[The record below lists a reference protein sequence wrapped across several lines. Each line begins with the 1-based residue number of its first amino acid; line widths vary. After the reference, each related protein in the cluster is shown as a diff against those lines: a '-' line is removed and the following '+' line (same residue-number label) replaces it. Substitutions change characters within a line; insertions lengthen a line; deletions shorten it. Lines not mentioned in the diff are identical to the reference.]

1 MEDTSL
7 KTQITKLAHTLQSQ
21 EQYIKYLY
29 GKKNAELR
37 AKLKKALETA
47 SLKEEGLQALERQLI
62 EVDTLNIQL
71 KDRIKELANRQRKNM
86 AAIPPDPITEILNN
100 RTTIANSVAGIR
112 IHLDRTTIAAHP
124 HINHLFNTANDS
136 LDAIIRYANELRNI
150 IEDQDNMEDRLEG
163 LLDDAHNR
171 EEYLRHELNNTR
183 ATILRTRRTYEDAYA
198 NKVRHRQHWEV
209 LAQNTQIQLANIQAQ
224 YANSQIQLA
233 NVQRER
239 DESRRNAHRLLQRY
253 NTETERS
260 RRRANGIIQ
269 QARAWRGQFLNC
281 RNHSQNLQNQVNNLN
296 QQILALQN
304 NPPVIQQPIMAGYAP
319 KKFRGASGE
328 DPELWLQEFRQWC
341 ESAGLD
347 PAANARTRVR
357 IHGVFETLLEDDAR
371 DWYETHIKGK
381 NWECVNLLDNTGVAN
396 LAAFNALNNGA
407 IQAVAANQ
415 FRGGANVLHGQAAAV
430 NTITGANF
438 IPDHTVWDED
448 WSTAEGRPTDIAVN
462 NPNANNGGTI
472 VAPGIRIGQLIYR
485 FKHYFP
491 TITSEKSKLA
501 FNAIVQGSDT
511 VSRFYSKLRRMVRLA
526 YPTLPEVNQNELV
539 RQQFLNG
546 LSSENKL
553 DARRIGLENSVA
565 SILNKLEEVEKY
577 RTDMPPTPIVTYQD
591 PTLAD
596 IENLINSKIPMTT
609 ARSSAVPVPSSS
621 PFSSPQNDTSFQRL
635 LALAYKLGLPRDID
649 ISKVTL
655 SDLEIFID
663 TELNKNLP
671 SDHIYRGNQVFGI
684 SSGTRKP
691 KKSKKCSSCGKSG
704 HTKSSCPKSKKGKR
718 KTNYAHDSSDSSNS
732 SDASDSSDSSD
743 SDSDSRHACYGL
755 KKKPTERKR
764 VDKKPTDKKKS
775 QLERQ
780 RIIFEVFIQLLKLLV
795 QSFVNAVPKET
806 VISAYNALNAK
817 FINYKE
823 PVLSQLKGE
832 PSIKT
837 REKVWDNVK
846 DLFTSILHPM
856 ISVVTNSMAANL
868 IRKNDDV
875 ICNNDLWSSIAG
887 IGIVNRKS
895 ASDVVTIKTKV
906 VAPESE
912 KSLVI
917 PTTIFDTG
925 SDSSLISNNIVKRLN
940 LDVDRSNAPDL
951 SGVATK
957 SDTIG
962 TVYGLGILVYD
973 GENSKK
979 IEDDFMVVKS
989 DKDFLLLG
997 VPWIDRAN
1005 VILDFQ
1011 NRQLTIPLSSR
1022 KKITIPIS
1030 LHKRKTNVTS
1040 LQMDTIDLKKIHT
1053 LEED

>member
-1 MEDTSL
+1 M
-7 KTQITKLAHTLQSQ
+7 
-21 EQYIKYLY
+21 
-29 GKKNAELR
+29 
-37 AKLKKALETA
+37 
-47 SLKEEGLQALERQLI
+47 
-62 EVDTLNIQL
+62 
-71 KDRIKELANRQRKNM
+71 
-86 AAIPPDPITEILNN
+86 
-100 RTTIANSVAGIR
+100 
-112 IHLDRTTIAAHP
+112 
-124 HINHLFNTANDS
+124 
-136 LDAIIRYANELRNI
+136 
-150 IEDQDNMEDRLEG
+150 
-163 LLDDAHNR
+163 LDDAFNR
-171 EEYLRHELNNTR
+171 EEYLRQELNNTR
-183 ATILRTRRTYEDAYA
+183 ASILRIRRTYEDALT
-198 NKVRHRQHWEV
+198 NEVCRRQYLEG

-224 YANSQIQLA
+224 FANSQIQLV

-239 DESRRNAHRLLQRY
+239 DESRRNAHRLLLRY

-269 QARAWRGQFLNC
+269 QARAWREQFLNC
-281 RNHSQNLQNQVNNLN
+281 RNHGQNLLNQVNNLN

-304 NPPVIQQPIMAGYAP
+304 NPPVIQQLIMAGYAP
-319 KKFRGASGE
+319 KKFRETSGE

-357 IHGVFETLLEDDAR
+357 IHGIFETLFEDDAR

-381 NWECVNLLDNTGVAN
+381 NWACVNIQDNTGAAN
-396 LAAFNALNNGA
+396 LATFNALNNGA
-407 IQAVAANQ
+407 IQAVAVNQ
-415 FRGGANVLHGQAAAV
+415 FLGTALVTHGQAAAD
-430 NTITGANF
+430 NTITGATF
-438 IPDHTVWDED
+438 IPSHTVWDED
-448 WSTAEGRPTDIAVN
+448 WSIADGRPTDLAVN
-462 NPNANNGGTI
+462 VPNANNGGII
-472 VAPGIRIGQLIYR
+472 VAPGMRIGQVLHR
-485 FKHYFP
+485 FRYYFP
-491 TITSEKSKLA
+491 TITSEKSKIT
-501 FNAIVQGSDT
+501 FQAIVQGSDA

-553 DARRIGLENSVA
+553 EARRIGLENSVA
-565 SILNKLEEVEKY
+565 SIMNKLEEIERY
-577 RTDMPPTPIVTYQD
+577 RTDIAPTPIVVYQG

-596 IENLINSKIPMTT
+596 IENLINSKIPVTT
-609 ARSSAVPVPSSS
+609 ARSSAIPVPSSS

-635 LALAYKLGLPRDID
+635 LALTYKLGLPRDVD

-671 SDHIYRGNQVFGI
+671 PDHIYRGNQVFGI

-691 KKSKKCSSCGKSG
+691 KKPKKCSSCGKSG

-718 KTNYAHDSSDSSNS
+718 KTNYAHDSSDP
-732 SDASDSSDSSD
+732 SDSSDSSNSFD
-743 SDSDSRHACYGL
+743 SSDSDLDSGHACYGI

-764 VDKKPTDKKKS
+764 VDKKTTDKKKS

-795 QSFVNAVPKET
+795 QSFVNAIPKET
-806 VISAYNALNAK
+806 VISAYNALNAE

-823 PVLSQLKGE
+823 PVLGQLKGE

-868 IRKNDDV
+868 ICKNDDV

-1011 NRQLTIPLSSR
+1011 NWQLTIPLSSR

>member
-29 GKKNAELR
+29 GVIEGRESEIEELRQKNAELR

-112 IHLDRTTIAAHP
+112 IHLDRTTIVAHL

-171 EEYLRHELNNTR
+171 EEYLRQKLNNTR

-198 NKVRHRQHWEV
+198 NEVRHRQHWEA
-209 LAQNTQIQLANIQAQ
+209 LTQNTQIQLANIQAQ
-224 YANSQIQLA
+224 FANSQIQLA

-253 NTETERS
+253 NTETEQS

-281 RNHSQNLQNQVNNLN
+281 RNHGQNLQNQVNNLN

-304 NPPVIQQPIMAGYAP
+304 NPPNFGF
-319 KKFRGASGE
+319 KNS
-328 DPELWLQEFRQWC
+328 
-341 ESAGLD
+341 
-347 PAANARTRVR
+347 
-357 IHGVFETLLEDDAR
+357 DDAR

-381 NWECVNLLDNTGVAN
+381 NWECVNLLDNTGVTN

-407 IQAVAANQ
+407 IQAVVANQ
-415 FRGGANVLHGQAAAV
+415 FRGGAGVLHGQAAAV

-448 WSTAEGRPTDIAVN
+448 WSIVEGRPTDIAVN
-462 NPNANNGGTI
+462 NPNANNG
-472 VAPGIRIGQLIYR
+472 ALL
-485 FKHYFP
+485 P

-577 RTDMPPTPIVTYQD
+577 RTDMPPTPIVTYQG

-596 IENLINSKIPMTT
+596 IENLINSKIPITT

-663 TELNKNLP
+663 TKLNKKLP
-671 SDHIYRGNQVFGI
+671 PDHIYHGNQVFGM

-704 HTKSSCPKSKKGKR
+704 HTKSSCPKSKKGRGKQIMHM
-718 KTNYAHDSSDSSNS
+718 TPLIPLTLLMPLTPLTSLIVIQTLDMPAM
-732 SDASDSSDSSD
+732 
-743 SDSDSRHACYGL
+743 GL

-806 VISAYNALNAK
+806 VISAYNALNAE

-895 ASDVVTIKTKV
+895 ASNVVTIKTKV

-957 SDTIG
+957 LI
-962 TVYGLGILVYD
+962 
-973 GENSKK
+973 
-979 IEDDFMVVKS
+979 
-989 DKDFLLLG
+989 LLG
-997 VPWIDRAN
+997 QYMVL
-1005 VILDFQ
+1005 VFLYGYYQ
-1011 NRQLTIPLSSR
+1011 
-1022 KKITIPIS
+1022 
-1030 LHKRKTNVTS
+1030 
-1040 LQMDTIDLKKIHT
+1040 LKKNLHSRERLT
-1053 LEED
+1053 CHLCGASFDFPSKLKRHLARKNPCVSQTSAAMMGSGGQ

>member
-1 MEDTSL
+1 
-7 KTQITKLAHTLQSQ
+7 
-21 EQYIKYLY
+21 
-29 GKKNAELR
+29 
-37 AKLKKALETA
+37 
-47 SLKEEGLQALERQLI
+47 
-62 EVDTLNIQL
+62 
-71 KDRIKELANRQRKNM
+71 
-86 AAIPPDPITEILNN
+86 
-100 RTTIANSVAGIR
+100 
-112 IHLDRTTIAAHP
+112 
-124 HINHLFNTANDS
+124 
-136 LDAIIRYANELRNI
+136 
-150 IEDQDNMEDRLEG
+150 
-163 LLDDAHNR
+163 
-171 EEYLRHELNNTR
+171 
-183 ATILRTRRTYEDAYA
+183 
-198 NKVRHRQHWEV
+198 
-209 LAQNTQIQLANIQAQ
+209 
-224 YANSQIQLA
+224 
-233 NVQRER
+233 
-239 DESRRNAHRLLQRY
+239 
-253 NTETERS
+253 
-260 RRRANGIIQ
+260 
-269 QARAWRGQFLNC
+269 
-281 RNHSQNLQNQVNNLN
+281 
-296 QQILALQN
+296 
-304 NPPVIQQPIMAGYAP
+304 MAGYAP

-415 FRGGANVLHGQAAAV
+415 FRGGAGVLHGQAAAV

-448 WSTAEGRPTDIAVN
+448 WSIAEGRPTDIAVN

-539 RQQFLNG
+539 RQQFLNS

-577 RTDMPPTPIVTYQD
+577 RTDMPPTPIVTYQG

-671 SDHIYRGNQVFGI
+671 SDHIYRGNQLWKI
-684 SSGTRKP
+684 
-691 KKSKKCSSCGKSG
+691 C
-704 HTKSSCPKSKKGKR
+704 
-718 KTNYAHDSSDSSNS
+718 
-732 SDASDSSDSSD
+732 D
-743 SDSDSRHACYGL
+743 SDSGHACYGL

-806 VISAYNALNAK
+806 VISAYNALNAE

-997 VPWIDRAN
+997 VPWIDCAN

-1040 LQMDTIDLKKIHT
+1040 LQMDTIDLKKIYT

>member
-29 GKKNAELR
+29 GVIEGHESEIEELRQKNAELR
-37 AKLKKALETA
+37 AKLKKVLETA

-62 EVDTLNIQL
+62 EQIY
-71 KDRIKELANRQRKNM
+71 
-86 AAIPPDPITEILNN
+86 
-100 RTTIANSVAGIR
+100 SVAGIR

-171 EEYLRHELNNTR
+171 EEYLRQELNNTR

-198 NKVRHRQHWEV
+198 NEVRHRQHWEG

-224 YANSQIQLA
+224 FANSQIQLA

-239 DESRRNAHRLLQRY
+239 DESRINAHRLLQRY

-281 RNHSQNLQNQVNNLN
+281 RNHGQNLQNQVNNLN

-357 IHGVFETLLEDDAR
+357 IHGIFETLLEDDAR
-371 DWYETHIKGK
+371 DWYEIHIKGK

-407 IQAVAANQ
+407 IQAVVANQ
-415 FRGGANVLHGQAAAV
+415 FRGGAGVLHGQAAAV

-448 WSTAEGRPTDIAVN
+448 WSIVKGRPTDIAVN

-539 RQQFLNG
+539 WQQFLNG

-577 RTDMPPTPIVTYQD
+577 RTDMPPTPIVTYQG

-671 SDHIYRGNQVFGI
+671 SDHIYRGNQLWKI
-684 SSGTRKP
+684 
-691 KKSKKCSSCGKSG
+691 C
-704 HTKSSCPKSKKGKR
+704 
-718 KTNYAHDSSDSSNS
+718 
-732 SDASDSSDSSD
+732 D
-743 SDSDSRHACYGL
+743 SDSGHACYEL

-806 VISAYNALNAK
+806 VISAYNALNAE

-832 PSIKT
+832 PLIKT

-962 TVYGLGILVYD
+962 TVYGLSILVYD

-979 IEDDFMVVKS
+979 
-989 DKDFLLLG
+989 
-997 VPWIDRAN
+997 N
-1005 VILDFQ
+1005 
-1011 NRQLTIPLSSR
+1011 
-1022 KKITIPIS
+1022 
-1030 LHKRKTNVTS
+1030 
-1040 LQMDTIDLKKIHT
+1040 
-1053 LEED
+1053 

>member
-1 MEDTSL
+1 M
-7 KTQITKLAHTLQSQ
+7 
-21 EQYIKYLY
+21 
-29 GKKNAELR
+29 
-37 AKLKKALETA
+37 
-47 SLKEEGLQALERQLI
+47 
-62 EVDTLNIQL
+62 
-71 KDRIKELANRQRKNM
+71 
-86 AAIPPDPITEILNN
+86 
-100 RTTIANSVAGIR
+100 
-112 IHLDRTTIAAHP
+112 
-124 HINHLFNTANDS
+124 
-136 LDAIIRYANELRNI
+136 
-150 IEDQDNMEDRLEG
+150 
-163 LLDDAHNR
+163 
-171 EEYLRHELNNTR
+171 
-183 ATILRTRRTYEDAYA
+183 
-198 NKVRHRQHWEV
+198 
-209 LAQNTQIQLANIQAQ
+209 
-224 YANSQIQLA
+224 
-233 NVQRER
+233 
-239 DESRRNAHRLLQRY
+239 
-253 NTETERS
+253 
-260 RRRANGIIQ
+260 
-269 QARAWRGQFLNC
+269 
-281 RNHSQNLQNQVNNLN
+281 
-296 QQILALQN
+296 
-304 NPPVIQQPIMAGYAP
+304 
-319 KKFRGASGE
+319 
-328 DPELWLQEFRQWC
+328 
-341 ESAGLD
+341 
-347 PAANARTRVR
+347 
-357 IHGVFETLLEDDAR
+357 
-371 DWYETHIKGK
+371 
-381 NWECVNLLDNTGVAN
+381 AN

-415 FRGGANVLHGQAAAV
+415 FCGEAGVLHGQAAAV

-448 WSTAEGRPTDIAVN
+448 WSIAEGRPTDIAVN

-511 VSRFYSKLRRMVRLA
+511 VSRFYSKLRKMVRLA

-577 RTDMPPTPIVTYQD
+577 RTDMPPTPIVTYQG

-655 SDLEIFID
+655 SDLKIFID

-671 SDHIYRGNQVFGI
+671 SDHIYCGNQLWKI
-684 SSGTRKP
+684 
-691 KKSKKCSSCGKSG
+691 C
-704 HTKSSCPKSKKGKR
+704 
-718 KTNYAHDSSDSSNS
+718 
-732 SDASDSSDSSD
+732 
-743 SDSDSRHACYGL
+743 DSDSRHACYGL
-755 KKKPTERKR
+755 KKKSTERKR

-775 QLERQ
+775 QLERH
-780 RIIFEVFIQLLKLLV
+780 RIIFEVFIQLLKFLV

-806 VISAYNALNAK
+806 VISAYNALNAE

-837 REKVWDNVK
+837 CEKVWDNVK

-917 PTTIFDTG
+917 PTTIFNTG
-925 SDSSLISNNIVKRLN
+925 SDSSLISNNIMKRC
-940 LDVDRSNAPDL
+940 
-951 SGVATK
+951 
-957 SDTIG
+957 
-962 TVYGLGILVYD
+962 
-973 GENSKK
+973 
-979 IEDDFMVVKS
+979 
-989 DKDFLLLG
+989 
-997 VPWIDRAN
+997 
-1005 VILDFQ
+1005 
-1011 NRQLTIPLSSR
+1011 
-1022 KKITIPIS
+1022 
-1030 LHKRKTNVTS
+1030 
-1040 LQMDTIDLKKIHT
+1040 
-1053 LEED
+1053 

>member
-29 GKKNAELR
+29 GVIEGHESEIEELRQKNAELR

-112 IHLDRTTIAAHP
+112 IHLDRTTIVAHP

-171 EEYLRHELNNTR
+171 EEYLRQELNNTR

-198 NKVRHRQHWEV
+198 NEVRHRQHWEG

-224 YANSQIQLA
+224 FANSQIQLA

-239 DESRRNAHRLLQRY
+239 DESRINAHRLLQRY

-281 RNHSQNLQNQVNNLN
+281 RNHGQNLQNQVNNLN

-357 IHGVFETLLEDDAR
+357 IHGIFETLLEDDAR

-415 FRGGANVLHGQAAAV
+415 FRGGAGVLHGQAAAV

-448 WSTAEGRPTDIAVN
+448 WSIVEGRPTDIAVN

-501 FNAIVQGSDT
+501 FNAIVQSSDT

-526 YPTLPEVNQNELV
+526 YPTLPELNQNELV

-577 RTDMPPTPIVTYQD
+577 RTDMPSTPIVTYQG

-609 ARSSAVPVPSSS
+609 AKSSAVPVPSSS

-655 SDLEIFID
+655 SIWYELRYTQTKEIKEMLKLWKI
-663 TELNKNLP
+663 
-671 SDHIYRGNQVFGI
+671 
-684 SSGTRKP
+684 
-691 KKSKKCSSCGKSG
+691 C
-704 HTKSSCPKSKKGKR
+704 
-718 KTNYAHDSSDSSNS
+718 
-732 SDASDSSDSSD
+732 D
-743 SDSDSRHACYGL
+743 SDSGHACYGL

-806 VISAYNALNAK
+806 VISAYNALNAE

-846 DLFTSILHPM
+846 DFFTSILHPM

-868 IRKNDDV
+868 ICKNDDV

-979 IEDDFMVVKS
+979 SDDDFMVVKS

>member
-29 GKKNAELR
+29 GVIEGHESEIEELRQKNAELR

-86 AAIPPDPITEILNN
+86 AAILPDPITEILNN

-171 EEYLRHELNNTR
+171 KEYLRHELNNTC

-198 NKVRHRQHWEV
+198 NEVRHRQHWEV

-281 RNHSQNLQNQVNNLN
+281 RNHGQNLQNQVNNLN

-304 NPPVIQQPIMAGYAP
+304 NPPVIQQLIMAGYAP
-319 KKFRGASGE
+319 KKFRGVSGE

-381 NWECVNLLDNTGVAN
+381 NWECVNLLDNLGVAN
-396 LAAFNALNNGA
+396 LGAVNGMNNGA
-407 IQAVAANQ
+407 IVGVAANQ
-415 FRGGANVLHGQAAAV
+415 FRGGA
-430 NTITGANF
+430 
-438 IPDHTVWDED
+438 D
-448 WSTAEGRPTDIAVN
+448 WSIAEGRPTDLAVN

-485 FKHYFP
+485 FKHYFS

-501 FNAIVQGSDT
+501 FNAIVQGSDA

-526 YPTLPEVNQNELV
+526 YPILPEINQNELV

-553 DARRIGLENSVA
+553 EARRIGLENSVA
-565 SILNKLEEVEKY
+565 SILNKLEEIERY
-577 RTDMPPTPIVTYQD
+577 STYSYSCISGSNFS
-591 PTLAD
+591 LAD
-596 IENLINSKIPMTT
+596 IENLINSKIPVTM

-635 LALAYKLGLPRDID
+635 LALAYKLGLPRDVD

-671 SDHIYRGNQVFGI
+671 PDHIYRGNQVFGI

-718 KTNYAHDSSDSSNS
+718 KTNYAHDSSDPSDLSNS
-732 SDASDSSDSSD
+732 SDSFDSSD
-743 SDSDSRHACYGL
+743 SDSDSGHACYGI

-764 VDKKPTDKKKS
+764 VDKKTTDKKKS

-806 VISAYNALNAK
+806 VISAYNALNAE

>member
-1 MEDTSL
+1 MEETSL
-7 KTQITKLAHTLQSQ
+7 KTQITKLTHTLQSQ

-29 GKKNAELR
+29 GVIEGHESEIEELRQKNAELR

-62 EVDTLNIQL
+62 EVDNLNIQL

-100 RTTIANSVAGIR
+100 RATIANSVAGIR

-136 LDAIIRYANELRNI
+136 LDAIIRYANELQNI
-150 IEDQDNMEDRLEG
+150 IEDQDNMEDRLEA
-163 LLDDAHNR
+163 LLDDSHNR
-171 EEYLRHELNNTR
+171 EEYLRQELNNTR

-198 NKVRHRQHWEV
+198 NEVRHRQHWEV

-224 YANSQIQLA
+224 FANSQIQLV

-239 DESRRNAHRLLQRY
+239 DESRRNAHRLLLRY

-281 RNHSQNLQNQVNNLN
+281 RNHGQILQNQVNNLN

-319 KKFRGASGE
+319 KKFRGTSGE

-347 PAANARTRVR
+347 PAANARTR
-357 IHGVFETLLEDDAR
+357 
-371 DWYETHIKGK
+371 YETHIKGK
-381 NWECVNLLDNTGVAN
+381 NWECVNLLDNIG
-396 LAAFNALNNGA
+396 AATFHAVNALNNGA
-407 IQAVAANQ
+407 IQAVAVNQ
-415 FRGGANVLHGQAAAV
+415 FVGRALVRRGQAPAD
-430 NTITGANF
+430 NTITGATF
-438 IPDHTVWDED
+438 IPSHTVWDED
-448 WSTAEGRPTDIAVN
+448 WLIADGRPTDLAVN

-472 VAPGIRIGQLIYR
+472 VAPGIRIGQVIHR
-485 FKHYFP
+485 FRYYFP
-491 TITSEKSKLA
+491 TITSEKSKIA
-501 FNAIVQGSDT
+501 FQAIVQGSDA

-526 YPTLPEVNQNELV
+526 YPTLPEENQNELV

-553 DARRIGLENSVA
+553 EVRRIGLENSVA
-565 SILNKLEEVEKY
+565 SILHKLEDIERY
-577 RTDMPPTPIVTYQD
+577 RTDIAPTPIVAYQG

-596 IENLINSKIPMTT
+596 IENLINSKIPVTT
-609 ARSSAVPVPSSS
+609 ARPSAVPVPSSS
-621 PFSSPQNDTSFQRL
+621 PFSSSQNDTSFQRL
-635 LALAYKLGLPRDID
+635 LALAYKLGLPRDVD

-671 SDHIYRGNQVFGI
+671 SDHIYHGNQVFGI

-691 KKSKKCSSCGKSG
+691 KKPKKCSSCGKSG

-718 KTNYAHDSSDSSNS
+718 KTNYAHDSSDP
-732 SDASDSSDSSD
+732 SDSSDSSNS
-743 SDSDSRHACYGL
+743 SDSSD
-755 KKKPTERKR
+755 
-764 VDKKPTDKKKS
+764 
-775 QLERQ
+775 
-780 RIIFEVFIQLLKLLV
+780 I

-806 VISAYNALNAK
+806 VISAYNALNAE

-823 PVLSQLKGE
+823 PVLGQLKGE

>member
-1 MEDTSL
+1 
-7 KTQITKLAHTLQSQ
+7 
-21 EQYIKYLY
+21 
-29 GKKNAELR
+29 
-37 AKLKKALETA
+37 
-47 SLKEEGLQALERQLI
+47 
-62 EVDTLNIQL
+62 
-71 KDRIKELANRQRKNM
+71 
-86 AAIPPDPITEILNN
+86 
-100 RTTIANSVAGIR
+100 
-112 IHLDRTTIAAHP
+112 
-124 HINHLFNTANDS
+124 
-136 LDAIIRYANELRNI
+136 
-150 IEDQDNMEDRLEG
+150 
-163 LLDDAHNR
+163 
-171 EEYLRHELNNTR
+171 
-183 ATILRTRRTYEDAYA
+183 
-198 NKVRHRQHWEV
+198 
-209 LAQNTQIQLANIQAQ
+209 
-224 YANSQIQLA
+224 
-233 NVQRER
+233 
-239 DESRRNAHRLLQRY
+239 
-253 NTETERS
+253 
-260 RRRANGIIQ
+260 
-269 QARAWRGQFLNC
+269 
-281 RNHSQNLQNQVNNLN
+281 
-296 QQILALQN
+296 
-304 NPPVIQQPIMAGYAP
+304 
-319 KKFRGASGE
+319 
-328 DPELWLQEFRQWC
+328 
-341 ESAGLD
+341 
-347 PAANARTRVR
+347 
-357 IHGVFETLLEDDAR
+357 
-371 DWYETHIKGK
+371 
-381 NWECVNLLDNTGVAN
+381 
-396 LAAFNALNNGA
+396 
-407 IQAVAANQ
+407 
-415 FRGGANVLHGQAAAV
+415 
-430 NTITGANF
+430 
-438 IPDHTVWDED
+438 
-448 WSTAEGRPTDIAVN
+448 
-462 NPNANNGGTI
+462 
-472 VAPGIRIGQLIYR
+472 
-485 FKHYFP
+485 
-491 TITSEKSKLA
+491 
-501 FNAIVQGSDT
+501 
-511 VSRFYSKLRRMVRLA
+511 MVRLA

-577 RTDMPPTPIVTYQD
+577 RTDMPPTPIVTYQG

-671 SDHIYRGNQVFGI
+671 SDHIYRGNQ
-684 SSGTRKP
+684 
-691 KKSKKCSSCGKSG
+691 
-704 HTKSSCPKSKKGKR
+704 KGKR
-718 KTNYAHDSSDSSNS
+718 KTNYARDSSDSSNS

-806 VISAYNALNAK
+806 VISAYNALNAE

-979 IEDDFMVVKS
+979 IEDDFIVVKS

>member
-7 KTQITKLAHTLQSQ
+7 KTQITKFAHTLQSQ

-29 GKKNAELR
+29 GVIEGHESEIEELRQKNAELR

-100 RTTIANSVAGIR
+100 RTTIANSVA
-112 IHLDRTTIAAHP
+112 
-124 HINHLFNTANDS
+124 
-136 LDAIIRYANELRNI
+136 
-150 IEDQDNMEDRLEG
+150 EDQDNMEDRLEG

-171 EEYLRHELNNTR
+171 EEYLRQELNNTR

-198 NKVRHRQHWEV
+198 NEVRHRQHWEA
-209 LAQNTQIQLANIQAQ
+209 LTQNTQIQLANIQAQ
-224 YANSQIQLA
+224 FANSQIQLA

-281 RNHSQNLQNQVNNLN
+281 RNHGQNLQNQVNNLN

-357 IHGVFETLLEDDAR
+357 IHGIFETLLEDDAR

-415 FRGGANVLHGQAAAV
+415 FRGGAGVLHGQAAAV

-438 IPDHTVWDED
+438 IPDHIVWDED
-448 WSTAEGRPTDIAVN
+448 WSIAEGRPTDIAVN

-526 YPTLPEVNQNELV
+526 YSTLPEVNQNELV

-577 RTDMPPTPIVTYQD
+577 RTDMPPTPIVTYQG

-596 IENLINSKIPMTT
+596 IENLINSKIPMTM

-671 SDHIYRGNQVFGI
+671 SDHIYRGNQLWKI
-684 SSGTRKP
+684 
-691 KKSKKCSSCGKSG
+691 C
-704 HTKSSCPKSKKGKR
+704 
-718 KTNYAHDSSDSSNS
+718 
-732 SDASDSSDSSD
+732 D
-743 SDSDSRHACYGL
+743 SDSGHACYGL

-780 RIIFEVFIQLLKLLV
+780 HIIFEVFIQLLKLLV

-806 VISAYNALNAK
+806 VISAYYALNAE

-832 PSIKT
+832 PLIKT

-1011 NRQLTIPLSSR
+1011 NQQLNIPLSSR

-1040 LQMDTIDLKKIHT
+1040 LQMDTINLKKIHT
-1053 LEED
+1053 LEKD

>member
-1 MEDTSL
+1 MEETSL

-29 GKKNAELR
+29 GVIEGHESEIEELRQKNAELR

-62 EVDTLNIQL
+62 EVDNLNIQL

-100 RTTIANSVAGIR
+100 RATIANSVAGIR

-150 IEDQDNMEDRLEG
+150 IEDQDNMEDRLKA
-163 LLDDAHNR
+163 LLDDSHNR
-171 EEYLRHELNNTR
+171 EEYLRQELNNTR

-198 NKVRHRQHWEV
+198 NEVRHRQHWEV

-224 YANSQIQLA
+224 FANSQIQLV

-239 DESRRNAHRLLQRY
+239 DESRRNAHRLLLRY

-281 RNHSQNLQNQVNNLN
+281 RNHGQNLQNQVNNLN

-319 KKFRGASGE
+319 KKFRGTSGE

-357 IHGVFETLLEDDAR
+357 IHGIFETLLEDDAR

-381 NWECVNLLDNTGVAN
+381 NWEC
-396 LAAFNALNNGA
+396 A
-407 IQAVAANQ
+407 IAANQ
-415 FRGGANVLHGQAAAV
+415 FLGTALVTHGQAAAD
-430 NTITGANF
+430 NTITGATF
-438 IPDHTVWDED
+438 IPSHTVWDED
-448 WSTAEGRPTDIAVN
+448 WSIADGRPTDLAVN

-472 VAPGIRIGQLIYR
+472 VAPGIRIGQVLHR
-485 FKHYFP
+485 FRYYFP
-491 TITSEKSKLA
+491 TITSEKSKIT
-501 FNAIVQGSDT
+501 FQAIVQGSDA

-526 YPTLPEVNQNELV
+526 YPTLPEINQNELV

-546 LSSENKL
+546 LSDIE
-553 DARRIGLENSVA
+553 R
-565 SILNKLEEVEKY
+565 Y
-577 RTDMPPTPIVTYQD
+577 RTDIGPTPVITYQG

-596 IENLINSKIPMTT
+596 IENLINSKIPVTT
-609 ARSSAVPVPSSS
+609 ARPSAVPVPSSS

-635 LALAYKLGLPRDID
+635 LALAYKLGLPRDVD

-691 KKSKKCSSCGKSG
+691 KKLKKCSSCGKSG

-718 KTNYAHDSSDSSNS
+718 KTNYAHDSSDP
-732 SDASDSSDSSD
+732 SDSSDSSNS
-743 SDSDSRHACYGL
+743 SDSSDSNSDSGHACYGI

-764 VDKKPTDKKKS
+764 VDKKTTDKKKS

-806 VISAYNALNAK
+806 VISAYNALNAE

-823 PVLSQLKGE
+823 LVLGQLKGE

-887 IGIVNRKS
+887 IGIVNCKS

-917 PTTIFDTG
+917 PMTIFDTG

-1040 LQMDTIDLKKIHT
+1040 LQMDTIDKVACRNLGV
-1053 LEED
+1053 

>member
-1 MEDTSL
+1 M
-7 KTQITKLAHTLQSQ
+7 
-21 EQYIKYLY
+21 
-29 GKKNAELR
+29 
-37 AKLKKALETA
+37 A

-124 HINHLFNTANDS
+124 YINHLFNTANDS

-171 EEYLRHELNNTR
+171 EEYLRLELNNTR

-198 NKVRHRQHWEV
+198 NEVRHHQHWEG

-224 YANSQIQLA
+224 FANSQIQLA

-239 DESRRNAHRLLQRY
+239 DESRINAHRLLQRY

-281 RNHSQNLQNQVNNLN
+281 RNNGQNLQNQVNNLN

-319 KKFRGASGE
+319 KKFREASGE

-357 IHGVFETLLEDDAR
+357 IHGIFETLLEDDAR

-381 NWECVNLLDNTGVAN
+381 NWECCSGESISWRA
-396 LAAFNALNNGA
+396 G
-407 IQAVAANQ
+407 
-415 FRGGANVLHGQAAAV
+415 VLHGQAAAV

-448 WSTAEGRPTDIAVN
+448 WSIVEGRPTDIAVN

-472 VAPGIRIGQLIYR
+472 VPPGIRIGQLIYR

-577 RTDMPPTPIVTYQD
+577 RTDMPPTPIVTYQG

-609 ARSSAVPVPSSS
+609 ARPSAVPVPSSS

-671 SDHIYRGNQVFGI
+671 SDHIYRGNQLWKI
-684 SSGTRKP
+684 
-691 KKSKKCSSCGKSG
+691 C
-704 HTKSSCPKSKKGKR
+704 
-718 KTNYAHDSSDSSNS
+718 
-732 SDASDSSDSSD
+732 D
-743 SDSDSRHACYGL
+743 SDSGHACYGL

-806 VISAYNALNAK
+806 VISAYNALNAE

-823 PVLSQLKGE
+823 LVLSQLKGE

-846 DLFTSILHPM
+846 DLFTSILYPM

-887 IGIVNRKS
+887 IGIVNCKS

-1005 VILDFQ
+1005 VILDF
-1011 NRQLTIPLSSR
+1011 
-1022 KKITIPIS
+1022 
-1030 LHKRKTNVTS
+1030 
-1040 LQMDTIDLKKIHT
+1040 
-1053 LEED
+1053 

>member
-1 MEDTSL
+1 
-7 KTQITKLAHTLQSQ
+7 
-21 EQYIKYLY
+21 
-29 GKKNAELR
+29 
-37 AKLKKALETA
+37 
-47 SLKEEGLQALERQLI
+47 
-62 EVDTLNIQL
+62 
-71 KDRIKELANRQRKNM
+71 
-86 AAIPPDPITEILNN
+86 
-100 RTTIANSVAGIR
+100 
-112 IHLDRTTIAAHP
+112 
-124 HINHLFNTANDS
+124 
-136 LDAIIRYANELRNI
+136 
-150 IEDQDNMEDRLEG
+150 
-163 LLDDAHNR
+163 
-171 EEYLRHELNNTR
+171 
-183 ATILRTRRTYEDAYA
+183 
-198 NKVRHRQHWEV
+198 
-209 LAQNTQIQLANIQAQ
+209 
-224 YANSQIQLA
+224 
-233 NVQRER
+233 
-239 DESRRNAHRLLQRY
+239 
-253 NTETERS
+253 
-260 RRRANGIIQ
+260 
-269 QARAWRGQFLNC
+269 
-281 RNHSQNLQNQVNNLN
+281 
-296 QQILALQN
+296 
-304 NPPVIQQPIMAGYAP
+304 
-319 KKFRGASGE
+319 
-328 DPELWLQEFRQWC
+328 
-341 ESAGLD
+341 
-347 PAANARTRVR
+347 
-357 IHGVFETLLEDDAR
+357 
-371 DWYETHIKGK
+371 
-381 NWECVNLLDNTGVAN
+381 
-396 LAAFNALNNGA
+396 
-407 IQAVAANQ
+407 
-415 FRGGANVLHGQAAAV
+415 
-430 NTITGANF
+430 
-438 IPDHTVWDED
+438 
-448 WSTAEGRPTDIAVN
+448 
-462 NPNANNGGTI
+462 
-472 VAPGIRIGQLIYR
+472 
-485 FKHYFP
+485 
-491 TITSEKSKLA
+491 
-501 FNAIVQGSDT
+501 
-511 VSRFYSKLRRMVRLA
+511 
-526 YPTLPEVNQNELV
+526 
-539 RQQFLNG
+539 
-546 LSSENKL
+546 
-553 DARRIGLENSVA
+553 
-565 SILNKLEEVEKY
+565 
-577 RTDMPPTPIVTYQD
+577 MPPTPIVTYQG

-671 SDHIYRGNQVFGI
+671 SDHIYRGNQLWKI
-684 SSGTRKP
+684 
-691 KKSKKCSSCGKSG
+691 C
-704 HTKSSCPKSKKGKR
+704 
-718 KTNYAHDSSDSSNS
+718 
-732 SDASDSSDSSD
+732 D
-743 SDSDSRHACYGL
+743 SDSGHACYGL

-764 VDKKPTDKKKS
+764 IDKKPTDKKKS

-806 VISAYNALNAK
+806 VISAYNALNAE

>member
-1 MEDTSL
+1 
-7 KTQITKLAHTLQSQ
+7 
-21 EQYIKYLY
+21 
-29 GKKNAELR
+29 
-37 AKLKKALETA
+37 
-47 SLKEEGLQALERQLI
+47 
-62 EVDTLNIQL
+62 
-71 KDRIKELANRQRKNM
+71 
-86 AAIPPDPITEILNN
+86 
-100 RTTIANSVAGIR
+100 
-112 IHLDRTTIAAHP
+112 
-124 HINHLFNTANDS
+124 
-136 LDAIIRYANELRNI
+136 
-150 IEDQDNMEDRLEG
+150 
-163 LLDDAHNR
+163 
-171 EEYLRHELNNTR
+171 
-183 ATILRTRRTYEDAYA
+183 
-198 NKVRHRQHWEV
+198 
-209 LAQNTQIQLANIQAQ
+209 
-224 YANSQIQLA
+224 
-233 NVQRER
+233 
-239 DESRRNAHRLLQRY
+239 
-253 NTETERS
+253 
-260 RRRANGIIQ
+260 
-269 QARAWRGQFLNC
+269 
-281 RNHSQNLQNQVNNLN
+281 
-296 QQILALQN
+296 
-304 NPPVIQQPIMAGYAP
+304 MAGYAP
-319 KKFRGASGE
+319 KKFRGTSGE

-341 ESAGLD
+341 EFAGLD

-357 IHGVFETLLEDDAR
+357 IHGIFETLLEDDAR

-381 NWECVNLLDNTGVAN
+381 NWECVNIQDNAGAAN

-407 IQAVAANQ
+407 IQAIAANQ
-415 FRGGANVLHGQAAAV
+415 FLGTALVTHGQAAAD
-430 NTITGANF
+430 NTITGATF
-438 IPDHTVWDED
+438 ISSHTVWDED
-448 WSTAEGRPTDIAVN
+448 WSIADGRPTDLAVN

-472 VAPGIRIGQLIYR
+472 VAPGIRIGQVLHR
-485 FKHYFP
+485 FRYYFP
-491 TITSEKSKLA
+491 TITSEKSKIT
-501 FNAIVQGSDT
+501 FQAIVQGSDA

-526 YPTLPEVNQNELV
+526 YPTLPEINQNELV
-539 RQQFLNG
+539 QQQFLNG

-553 DARRIGLENSVA
+553 KARRIGLEKSVA
-565 SILNKLEEVEKY
+565 SILHKLEDIERY
-577 RTDMPPTPIVTYQD
+577 RTDIGPTPVITYQG

-596 IENLINSKIPMTT
+596 IENLINSKIPVTT
-609 ARSSAVPVPSSS
+609 ARPSAVPVPSSS

-635 LALAYKLGLPRDID
+635 LALAYKLGLPRDVD

-671 SDHIYRGNQVFGI
+671 PDHIYRGNQ
-684 SSGTRKP
+684 
-691 KKSKKCSSCGKSG
+691 
-704 HTKSSCPKSKKGKR
+704 SSCPKSKKGKR
-718 KTNYAHDSSDSSNS
+718 KTNYAHDSSDPSDSSDSSN
-732 SDASDSSDSSD
+732 SSDSSD
-743 SDSDSRHACYGL
+743 SDSDSGHARYGI

-764 VDKKPTDKKKS
+764 VDKKTTDKKKS

-806 VISAYNALNAK
+806 VISAYNALNAE

-823 PVLSQLKGE
+823 LVLGQLKGE

-917 PTTIFDTG
+917 PTTIFDTS

-962 TVYGLGILVYD
+962 TV
-973 GENSKK
+973 
-979 IEDDFMVVKS
+979 
-989 DKDFLLLG
+989 
-997 VPWIDRAN
+997 
-1005 VILDFQ
+1005 
-1011 NRQLTIPLSSR
+1011 
-1022 KKITIPIS
+1022 
-1030 LHKRKTNVTS
+1030 
-1040 LQMDTIDLKKIHT
+1040 
-1053 LEED
+1053 

>member
-1 MEDTSL
+1 MEETSL

-29 GKKNAELR
+29 GVIEGHESEIEELRQKNAELR

-62 EVDTLNIQL
+62 EVDNLNIQL

-100 RTTIANSVAGIR
+100 RATIANSVAGIR

-150 IEDQDNMEDRLEG
+150 IEDQDNMEDRLEA
-163 LLDDAHNR
+163 LLDDSHNR
-171 EEYLRHELNNTR
+171 EEYLRQELNNTR

-198 NKVRHRQHWEV
+198 NEVRHRQHWEV

-224 YANSQIQLA
+224 FANSQIQLV

-239 DESRRNAHRLLQRY
+239 DESKRNAHRLLLRY

-281 RNHSQNLQNQVNNLN
+281 RNHGQNLQNQVNNLN

-319 KKFRGASGE
+319 KKFRGVSGE

-341 ESAGLD
+341 ESAGLALFLTSVD
-347 PAANARTRVR
+347 PAANARIRVR
-357 IHGVFETLLEDDAR
+357 IHVIFETLLEDDAR

-381 NWECVNLLDNTGVAN
+381 NWEYVNLLDNIGVATFH
-396 LAAFNALNNGA
+396 AVNAMNNGA
-407 IQAVAANQ
+407 IAAVAVNQ
-415 FRGGANVLHGQAAAV
+415 FVRRALVQRGQAPAD
-430 NTITGANF
+430 NTITGATF
-438 IPDHTVWDED
+438 ILSHTVWDED
-448 WSTAEGRPTDIAVN
+448 WSIADGRPTDLAVN

-472 VAPGIRIGQLIYR
+472 VAPGIRIRQVLHR
-485 FKHYFP
+485 FRYYFP
-491 TITSEKSKLA
+491 TITSEKSKIA
-501 FNAIVQGSDT
+501 FQAIVQGSDA

-553 DARRIGLENSVA
+553 EARRIGLENSVA
-565 SILNKLEEVEKY
+565 SILHKLEDIERY
-577 RTDMPPTPIVTYQD
+577 RTDIAPTPIVAYQG

-596 IENLINSKIPMTT
+596 IENLINSKIPVTT
-609 ARSSAVPVPSSS
+609 AKPSAVPVPSSS
-621 PFSSPQNDTSFQRL
+621 PFSSSQNDTSFQRL
-635 LALAYKLGLPRDID
+635 LALAYKLGLPRDVD

-671 SDHIYRGNQVFGI
+671 SDHIYRDNQVFGI

-691 KKSKKCSSCGKSG
+691 KKPKKCSSCGKSG
-704 HTKSSCPKSKKGKR
+704 HTKSSCLKSKKGKR
-718 KTNYAHDSSDSSNS
+718 KTNYAHDSSDPSGSSDSSN
-732 SDASDSSDSSD
+732 SSDSSD
-743 SDSDSRHACYGL
+743 SDSDSGHACYGI

-764 VDKKPTDKKKS
+764 VDKKTTDKKKS

-780 RIIFEVFIQLLKLLV
+780 RIIFEVFTQLLKLLV

-806 VISAYNALNAK
+806 VISAYNALNAE

-823 PVLSQLKGE
+823 PVLGQLKGE

-895 ASDVVTIKTKV
+895 ASDVITIKTKV

-925 SDSSLISNNIVKRLN
+925 SDSSLIFNNIVKRLN
-940 LDVDRSNAPDL
+940 LDVDRNNAPDL

-997 VPWIDRAN
+997 VSWIDRAN

-1011 NRQLTIPLSSR
+1011 NRQLIIPLSI
-1022 KKITIPIS
+1022 IT
-1030 LHKRKTNVTS
+1030 
-1040 LQMDTIDLKKIHT
+1040 
-1053 LEED
+1053 